1 MNVKK
6 SDRDTLRFLW
16 RDLPSEEISN
26 YQMLVHLFGKI
37 NSTCCFNYALQ
48 DSGLDQRETVCQDVI
63 ESINNNFYMDDYL
76 KSSS

>member
-1 MNVKK
+1 
-6 SDRDTLRFLW
+6 
-16 RDLPSEEISN
+16 
-26 YQMLVHLFGKI
+26 MLVHLFGKI

-63 ESINNNFYMDDYL
+63 ESINNNFYMDEYL

>member
-1 MNVKK
+1 
-6 SDRDTLRFLW
+6 
-16 RDLPSEEISN
+16 
-26 YQMLVHLFGKI
+26 MLVHLFRKI

-48 DSGLDQRETVCQDVI
+48 DSGLDQMETVYQDVI

>member
-1 MNVKK
+1 MRLSNV
-6 SDRDTLRFLW
+6 SSPFWENQLNL
-16 RDLPSEEISN
+16 L
-26 YQMLVHLFGKI
+26 
-37 NSTCCFNYALQ
+37 FNYALQ